1 MKTDGSAALEAVT
14 RPLLELMQLVTGME
28 TSFITAIDWTSQ
40 EQEVL
45 YALNSGELEVPEGAV
60 VDWSD
65 SMCRLVFLNENP
77 HSNDVGG
84 EFPGSL
90 GAEKL
95 GMQTFFAVPIL
106 AAERTIGTVCGA
118 SRSVVD
124 LDARGLQLM
133 TLVARAIAVQLETE
147 QESRVHR
154 RRAEDAELLALTD
167 ELTGL
172 PNRRAFKARW
182 EEELA
187 RSALNGS
194 DIALLLI
201 DVDEFKEV
209 KDEQGHA
216 VGDDV
221 LGAVAR
227 VLRKEIRSDDFAA
240 RIGGDEFAL
249 VLGRGGAGGAI
260 TLGSRIQEGFARAS
274 RLLGVAC
281 TLSIGVSTST
291 NSARRS
297 MAEDADRALYRSK
310 HRGRNRI
317 EVWDDLVA

>member
-1 MKTDGSAALEAVT
+1 MRTDGSSTLEAVT

-28 TSFITAIDWTSQ
+28 TSFVTTIDWASQ

-45 YALNSGELEVPEGAV
+45 YALNTAELQVPEGAV

-65 SMCRLVFLNENP
+65 SMCRLVFLNQSP
-77 HSNDVGG
+77 HSNNVRG

-90 GAEKL
+90 GAVQM
-95 GMQTFFAVPIL
+95 GMQTFFAVPIV
-106 AAERTIGTVCGA
+106 ADDRTIGTVCGA
-118 SRSVVD
+118 SQSVID
-124 LDARGLQLM
+124 MDAHGLQLM
-133 TLVARAIAVQLETE
+133 ELVARAIAVQLETE

-154 RRAEDAELLALTD
+154 RRAEDAELLASTD

-172 PNRRAFKARW
+172 PNRRAFNARW

-187 RSALNGS
+187 RSALSDS

-209 KDEQGHA
+209 NDEQGHA

-221 LGAVAR
+221 LRAVAR
-227 VLRKEIRSDDFAA
+227 VLRKEIRSEDFPA

-260 TLGSRIQEGFARAS
+260 TLGSRIQDGFARAG
-274 RLLGVAC
+274 RLLGVDC

-291 NSARRS
+291 SSLRRS
-297 MAEDADRALYRSK
+297 MAADADRALYRSK

-317 EVWDDLVA
+317 EVWDGLVA